1 MAHGTNEQLRKY
13 LRELTILCVDDES
26 TIRESYRHI
35 LSSYFQ
41 KVILAKDGEEG
52 LRIFEKGGID
62 LVLSDY
68 MMPKKNGI
76 ELIRAIRKRDKSI
89 PVILVTAMKES
100 EILKEA
106 LNINTTHFLNK
117 PIEKQTLLNVLMS
130 AAKNFLAEVMLR
142 REQER
147 KIKILEASREYSS
160 AQERMAF
167 EKELHIIKN
176 DRYYELA
183 AEPKDAEFL
192 FVDICYRP
200 LDVLSGDSFSVRE
213 IDEERDLY
221 FIVDAMGK
229 GVSASTTAML
239 STSFLNHNLDLQ
251 LSRQSY
257 ELDGFV
263 REYLEYIQ
271 KFLLDDEMLSLIV
284 VEFNRES
291 EKIKI
296 ANFAMP
302 PTLLIDH
309 DGVFHRINGENLPVS
324 KYVDKCKITQMDIR
338 GFEKLLISSDGIY
351 ETVTTEEALSYRFI
365 EEDFKASHFKFEFE
379 KRFFDRV
386 EYQDDD
392 ITFLMLSRL
401 QLHERKLKEFT
412 LPSTLDHIK
421 SSFEQIS
428 GFVKGFFGLNKSSSA
443 QFNYAF
449 HELLMNA
456 YEHGNLGITGE
467 QKENCIEQDSYM
479 QTLQTLERETFS
491 NIYVKLYY
499 YKNYLIVTIKDEGK
513 GFDLSRLRMEYLVE
527 NTKFSGRG
535 IKSSREMLDS
545 LFYNFKSNEVIMI
558 KDIRVKGEV

>member
-147 KIKILEASREYSS
+147 KIKTLEASREYSS

-167 EKELHIIKN
+167 EKELHIIRN

-229 GVSASTTAML
+229 GISASTTAML

-302 PTLLIDH
+302 PTLLIDR
-309 DGVFHRINGENLPVS
+309 DGIFHRINGENLPVS
-324 KYVDKCKITQMDIR
+324 KYVDKCKITQMDIK

-456 YEHGNLGITGE
+456 YEHGNLWITGE